1 MRGGRAGGVAT
12 DEASDAAARQLAHG
26 RLSDGPAVEMTLTP
40 ESLYVGHHLTLIR
53 TAALMTDDRGLA
65 EEIVH
70 DAFAEVIARWS
81 TIDPTKAL
89 GYLYRAVTNGCR
101 SNLRR
106 RRTARAFVPDR
117 PTPEQG
123 ADEPVLQAAGYELI
137 FKAVRHLPP
146 RQRQVLVLRYYSEL
160 SVAETADAL
169 NISEGAVAVATHHAL
184 NSLRSLREELS

>member
-1 MRGGRAGGVAT
+1 
-12 DEASDAAARQLAHG
+12 
-26 RLSDGPAVEMTLTP
+26 MTPTP
-40 ESLYVGHHLTLIR
+40 ESLYTLHHLTLIR
-53 TAALMTDDRGLA
+53 TAALMTDDRGVA

-81 TIDPTKAL
+81 SIDPAKAV

-101 SNLRR
+101 STLRR

-117 PTPEQG
+117 PLPEHG

-160 SVAETADAL
+160 SVAETAEAL

-184 NSLRSLREELS
+184 NSLRYLREELS